1 MLLLVGMSL
10 VLAASSVGLGRS
22 KDSDSSLFVLRRDA
36 AVEAAARLALARV
49 ASGGA
54 RTLVQGAS
62 TLRLEIDGFK
72 VDVRVQ
78 AADGLIGMR
87 SAEPALLEDTV
98 VKVLRLS
105 SIAADKLVA
114 RMRHARTYAELLS
127 ADGLHGQEL
136 ACLLSYVTLYSQ
148 RSRPVLELAP
158 ETVRG
163 VLGRSE
169 EPRSEIND
177 EGAVSNLAVVRVL
190 AAATNEGAR
199 GRTLFVE
206 GLVMPQSPIPLRVL
220 EWYWLSR
227 TKNDGR
233 EGHIFCSGE

>member
-22 KDSDSSLFVLRRDA
+22 RDSDSSLFVLRRDA

-49 ASGGA
+49 ASGGV

-62 TLRLEIDGFK
+62 TFSLEIDGFK

-87 SAEPALLEDTV
+87 SAEPALLDDTV

-105 SIAADKLVA
+105 STAADRLVA

-136 ACLLSYVTLYSQ
+136 VCLLSYVTLYSQ
-148 RSRPVLELAP
+148 RSRPIAELAP
-158 ETVRG
+158 ATVRG
-163 VLGRSE
+163 VLGQVE
-169 EPRSEIND
+169 GLRSEIND
-177 EGAVSNLAVVRVL
+177 EGAVNNVAVIRVL
-190 AAATNEGAR
+190 ATATNSTVL
-199 GRTLFVE
+199 GRTLLVE
-206 GLVMPQSPIPLRVL
+206 GVVAPQSPVPFHVL
-220 EWYWLSR
+220 EWYWFPMCG
-227 TKNDGR
+227 KG
-233 EGHIFCSGE
+233 SGALKGS

>member
-22 KDSDSSLFVLRRDA
+22 RDSDSSLFVLRRDA

-62 TLRLEIDGFK
+62 TFSLEIDGFK

-87 SAEPALLEDTV
+87 SAESALLEDTV
-98 VKVLRLS
+98 VKVLRLNPT
-105 SIAADKLVA
+105 AADKLVA

-136 ACLLSYVTLYSQ
+136 ACLLSYMTLYSQ
-148 RSRPVLELAP
+148 RSRPIVELAP
-158 ETVRG
+158 EAVRG
-163 VLGRSE
+163 VLGQVE
-169 EPRSEIND
+169 GPRSEIND
-177 EGAVSNLAVVRVL
+177 EGALNNVAVIRVL
-190 AAATNEGAR
+190 ATSKDGEHPGQ
-199 GRTLFVE
+199 TLLME
-206 GLVMPQSPIPLRVL
+206 GLVVPQSPVPFRIL
-220 EWYWLSR
+220 EWCWLPQGYR
-227 TKNDGR
+227 T
-233 EGHIFCSGE
+233 

>member
-1 MLLLVGMSL
+1 MLLLVGLSL

-62 TLRLEIDGFK
+62 TLRFEIDGFK
-72 VDVRVQ
+72 IDVRVQ

-98 VKVLRLS
+98 VKVLRLNPT
-105 SIAADKLVA
+105 AADKLVA

-136 ACLLSYVTLYSQ
+136 ACLLSYMTLYSQ
-148 RSRPVLELAP
+148 RSRPVVELAP
-158 ETVRG
+158 ATVRG

-169 EPRSEIND
+169 EPRSEISD
-177 EGAVSNLAVVRVL
+177 EGAGNNVAVVRVL
-190 AAATNEGAR
+190 VATTNGAAR
-199 GRTLFVE
+199 GRTLLVE
-206 GLVMPQSPIPLRVL
+206 GLVTPQSPVPFRVL
-220 EWYWLSR
+220 EWYWLPA
-227 TKNDGR
+227 
-233 EGHIFCSGE
+233 

>member
-1 MLLLVGMSL
+1 MLLLVGLSL

-22 KDSDSSLFVLRRDA
+22 RDSDSSLFVLRRDA
-36 AVEAAARLALARV
+36 AVEAAARFALARV
-49 ASGGA
+49 ASGV

-62 TLRLEIDGFK
+62 TLNFEIDGFK

-98 VKVLRLS
+98 VKVLRLNPT
-105 SIAADKLVA
+105 AADKLVA

-136 ACLLSYVTLYSQ
+136 ACLLSYMTLYSQ
-148 RSRPVLELAP
+148 RSRPVVELAP
-158 ETVRG
+158 ATVRG

-169 EPRSEIND
+169 EPRSEISD
-177 EGAVSNLAVVRVL
+177 EGAGNNVAVVRVL
-190 AAATNEGAR
+190 VATTNGAAR
-199 GRTLFVE
+199 GRTLLVE
-206 GLVMPQSPIPLRVL
+206 GLVTPQSPVPFRVL
-220 EWYWLSR
+220 EWYWLPA
-227 TKNDGR
+227 
-233 EGHIFCSGE
+233 